1 MIMTVVNTTQA
12 RNGLY
17 SLVKKVLDDETVITT
32 SKRGNVVMLSESN
45 WEGIEEALYLM
56 SNSEFMKD
64 VREARNT
71 PVSERNDRPN

>member
-1 MIMTVVNTTQA
+1 MTVVNTTQA